1 MHIKKIAIWSKQ
13 PRKILYKKKARHR
26 PSGWALYTRCSFDK
40 KENKLNYY
48 REIDCIV
55 KLCQELKEETME
67 IINCEEKEMVPL
79 TLEQNNFYNK
89 QEICYICRKG
99 FAWIKLIKII

>member
-1 MHIKKIAIWSKQ
+1 
-13 PRKILYKKKARHR
+13 
-26 PSGWALYTRCSFDK
+26 
-40 KENKLNYY
+40 
-48 REIDCIV
+48 
-55 KLCQELKEETME
+55 ME